1 MGQGVRAEE
10 ARERIEMRYRH
21 LGIRYAMVLMADQ
34 PPALEKE
41 GWRIHRMP
49 AAALAHSHWH
59 PDADVVETVGAIT
72 VTVELAGVDE
82 EDVAVLLFEDVLVVE
97 GRRELPRCEGDGV
110 YHVAAIRQGPF
121 RIEVPL
127 SARIDPKGVVARCER
142 GLVWVRLPKAN
153 GGGVA

>member
-1 MGQGVRAEE
+1 MGQGVRAED
-10 ARERIEMRYRH
+10 ARERIDMRCRH
-21 LGIRYAMVLMADQ
+21 LGIRYTVVLTAGQ
-34 PPALEKE
+34 PPALEGE
-41 GWRIHRMP
+41 AWRSRRMDVV
-49 AAALAHSHWH
+49 LAHSHWR
-59 PDADVVETVGAIT
+59 PDADVVETVRAIT

-97 GRRELPRCEGDGV
+97 GRRELPRCERDGV

-127 SARIDPKGVVARCER
+127 PVRIDPKGVVARYER

-153 GGGVA
+153 GGDVS

>member
-1 MGQGVRAEE
+1 
-10 ARERIEMRYRH
+10 MRCRH
-21 LGIRYAMVLMADQ
+21 LGTRYRMVLMAGQ
-34 PPALEKE
+34 PPAVRKE
-41 GWRIHRMP
+41 GWWIYRMP
-49 AAALAHSHWH
+49 AAALAHSHWR
-59 PDADVVETVGAIT
+59 PDADVVETVGAVT

-110 YHVAAIRQGPF
+110 YLVAAIRQGPF

-127 SARIDPKGVVARCER
+127 SDRIDPKGVVVRCER

-153 GGGVA
+153 QGGVS

>member
-1 MGQGVRAEE
+1 MRC
-10 ARERIEMRYRH
+10 RHLRTRYR
-21 LGIRYAMVLMADQ
+21 MVLIAGQ
-34 PPALEKE
+34 PPVLGKE
-41 GWRIHRMP
+41 DWWIYRMP
-49 AAALAHSHWH
+49 AAALAHSHWR

-72 VTVELAGVDE
+72 VTVELAGVE
-82 EDVAVLLFEDVLVVE
+82 EVDVAVLLFEDVLVVE

-127 SARIDPKGVVARCER
+127 SVRVDPKGVIARCER

-153 GGGVA
+153 GGRVS

>member
-1 MGQGVRAEE
+1 
-10 ARERIEMRYRH
+10 MRCRH
-21 LGIRYAMVLMADQ
+21 LGIRYTMVVMAGQ
-34 PPALEKE
+34 PPAVEKE
-41 GWRIHRMP
+41 SWWIHRMP
-49 AAALAHSHWH
+49 AAAMAHSHWR

-82 EDVAVLLFEDVLVVE
+82 EDVAVLLFEDALVIE
-97 GRRELPRCEGDGV
+97 GQRELPRCEGDGV

-127 SARIDPKGVVARCER
+127 SVRIDPKGVVARCER

-153 GGGVA
+153 GGGVS

>member
-1 MGQGVRAEE
+1 MGRGVRVED
-10 ARERIEMRYRH
+10 ARERIDVLCRH
-21 LGIRYAMVLMADQ
+21 LGIRYMMVLMSGQ
-34 PPALEKE
+34 SPVVGRG
-41 GWRIHRMP
+41 GWWIHRMP
-49 AAALAHSHWH
+49 AAGLTHSHWR

-72 VTVELAGVDE
+72 VTVDMAGVDE
-82 EDVAVLLFEDVLVVE
+82 EDMAVLLFEDVLVVE

-127 SARIDPKGVVARCER
+127 SVRIDPKGVVARCER

-153 GGGVA
+153 GGDVS

>member
-1 MGQGVRAEE
+1 
-10 ARERIEMRYRH
+10 MRCRH
-21 LGIRYAMVLMADQ
+21 LGIRYTMVLMAGQ
-34 PPALEKE
+34 PSALGKD
-41 GWRIHRMP
+41 GWWIHRMP
-49 AAALAHSHWH
+49 AAALAHSHWR

-127 SARIDPKGVVARCER
+127 SVRIDPKGVVARCER

-153 GGGVA
+153 EGGVS

>member
-1 MGQGVRAEE
+1 
-10 ARERIEMRYRH
+10 MRCRH
-21 LGIRYAMVLMADQ
+21 FGIRYTMVLMAGQ
-34 PPALEKE
+34 PPACGKE
-41 GWRIHRMP
+41 GWWIRRMP
-49 AAALAHSHWH
+49 AAALAHSHWR

-82 EDVAVLLFEDVLVVE
+82 EDVAVLLFEDALVVE

-127 SARIDPKGVVARCER
+127 SVRIDPKGVVARCER

-153 GGGVA
+153 GRGVS

>member
-1 MGQGVRAEE
+1 
-10 ARERIEMRYRH
+10 MRCRH
-21 LGIRYAMVLMADQ
+21 VGIRYTMVLMAGQ

-41 GWRIHRMP
+41 GWWIHRMP
-49 AAALAHSHWH
+49 VAAQAHTHWR

-82 EDVAVLLFEDVLVVE
+82 EDVAILLFEDVLVVE
-97 GRRELPRCEGDGV
+97 GRRELPQCEGDGV

-127 SARIDPKGVVARCER
+127 TVRIDPDGVVARCER

-153 GGGVA
+153 GGGVS